1 MLAVNQLSVSQVFD
15 AGLELIELSL
25 PAYKA
30 PYSAQLPSFSDFDA
44 LSATY
49 STATSTATISAANH
63 QASAISPD
71 TGLPPV
77 NNAFDANLGFNESL
91 SAVTA
96 NLTSVANSNG
106 ASLTNAIATSYSPT
120 SLTNFLPEDVCSY
133 SPVDLISNAVFIAE
147 NSLQENH
154 QGIPVQNNYGQ
165 DGSLGSSQIGGH
177 LMDGSL
183 TGSSWQDGVLLSA
196 ADGAGY
202 GSHDDVNNSILNE
215 VFQGALNDNDAGGTY
230 QAAPVLPNHAT
241 NQVVSQLDSKFNLD
255 NMHPELLLQEP
266 VLILILAVIFE
277 MLLPI
282 PLRFK
287 FSGLQPI
294 FHRLGHKVNLPHSS
308 NSQRAFAG
316 FFLPLLLL
324 IFCEGVVLFL
334 DVFTEQDSIITLL
347 VMVYLLELRYPQ
359 ETACK
364 ISSALQ
370 KGNKEEARD
379 LLYPYVLR
387 DVSKLSSMGIAKAAC
402 ESTILRITHGWF
414 AVMVWYFIGGIEG
427 AVLMQCC
434 VVMSRAFNYK
444 LPDNYLFG
452 RVIFMLLELM
462 LVIPALALGVLLM
475 FSKNPLSPWVKG
487 MHGMQVYPAPITGF
501 ILGAVG
507 GALDLSLSGPR
518 YYFGRLIRLPR
529 VGGAQD
535 PNGAEILR
543 VMRKIRLSGILM
555 LLVALVISLN

>member
-1 MLAVNQLSVSQVFD
+1 MLTVNQLSVSQVFD
-15 AGLELIELSL
+15 TTLEFLGQALAVPS
-25 PAYKA
+25 YKF
-30 PYSAQLPSFSDFDA
+30 PYQPGLPSFSDFTDA
-44 LSATY
+44 LC
-49 STATSTATISAANH
+49 ANH
-63 QASAISPD
+63 SQSLIRALSYDQSGPVALDHAPALDQHANTYLAPILEPD
-71 TGLPPV
+71 WV
-77 NNAFDANLGFNESL
+77 SNL
-91 SAVTA
+91 
-96 NLTSVANSNG
+96 
-106 ASLTNAIATSYSPT
+106 
-120 SLTNFLPEDVCSY
+120 D
-133 SPVDLISNAVFIAE
+133 SNANNLDSNLANNLASNASNLATTLE
-147 NSLQENH
+147 ASPH
-154 QGIPVQNNYGQ
+154 QPTW
-165 DGSLGSSQIGGH
+165 LA
-177 LMDGSL
+177 
-183 TGSSWQDGVLLSA
+183 A
-196 ADGAGY
+196 ADGSSY

-215 VFQGALNDNDAGGTY
+215 VFQGSLGDSDTGGTY
-230 QAAPVLPNHAT
+230 QAAPILPNHQT
-241 NQVVSQLDSKFNLD
+241 NQTNTLISQLDSKFSLD

-324 IFCEGVVLFL
+324 VFCEGIVLFL
-334 DVFTEQDSIITLL
+334 DIFTVSDSIITLM
-347 VMVYLLELRYPQ
+347 VMLYLLELRYPQ
-359 ETACK
+359 ETAVK
-364 ISSALQ
+364 ISRTLSA
-370 KGNKEEARD
+370 NKERARD

-402 ESTILRITHGWF
+402 ESTILRIVHGWF

-444 LPDNYLFG
+444 LPENYLFG
-452 RVIFMLLELM
+452 RIIFMLLELM
-462 LVIPALALGVLLM
+462 LLIPALALGLMLM
-475 FSKNPLSPWVKG
+475 FSKNPLSPWIKG
-487 MHGMQVYPAPITGF
+487 MQGMQVYPAPITGF

-507 GALDLSLSGPR
+507 GALNLSLSGPR

-529 VGGAQD
+529 VGGSQEPDSEA
-535 PNGAEILR
+535 ILR

-555 LLVALVISLN
+555 LLIALVITIN